1 MYTVERLEIPGYGSR
16 AVPNTF
22 FEQETEAKQL
32 AVVYPGYAY
41 SCDGPLLWYP
51 TRILLSLGADVLW
64 VEYPYDTL
72 PEWESSE
79 NRMEWLFQDSAAAF
93 ASAVKRRSYGRITLI
108 GKSLGTIAMG
118 KILAS
123 GSAATD
129 VRGVWMTPVLTNQ
142 DLRQV
147 MEEARSPS
155 LVIIGSADHYYDASF
170 LERLRKKASTE
181 VLVLQGAD
189 HILESK
195 DGTIRSIDILKSVME
210 SVQRFVEE

>member
-1 MYTVERLEIPGYGSR
+1 MYAVERLEILGYGSR

-32 AVVYPGYAY
+32 AIVYPGYAY

-79 NRMEWLFQDSAAAF
+79 DRMEWLFEDSAAALR
-93 ASAVKRRSYGRITLI
+93 SAVKRRTYGRITLI

-123 GSAATD
+123 GAAAD
-129 VRGVWMTPVLTNQ
+129 VRGVWMTPVLTNP

-147 MEEARSPS
+147 LKEARNPS
-155 LVIIGSADHYYDASF
+155 LVIIGSADHYYDAPL
-170 LERLRKKASTE
+170 LEQLRKKVSNK

-195 DGTIRSIDILKSVME
+195 EGTISSIDILKSVME